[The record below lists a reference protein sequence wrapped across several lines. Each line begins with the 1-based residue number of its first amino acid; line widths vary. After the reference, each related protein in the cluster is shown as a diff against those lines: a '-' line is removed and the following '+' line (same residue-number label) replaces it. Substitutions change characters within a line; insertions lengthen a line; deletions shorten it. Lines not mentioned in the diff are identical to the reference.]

1 MDSSLNRRRTA
12 MVLHELEQSLGNYIL
27 NTEVSL
33 DDFPEEMIKA
43 ITARETQRSPLSS
56 LKSPSDI
63 IEATYIDE
71 LFNIIL
77 EITKDTSVNSYLLNL
92 RELFILYS
100 MYHVRNVIS
109 HPNRKF
115 IDSFWYKTAALA
127 SDPLIDILGMTSV
140 RKSLISA
147 ERNELVDPP
156 DEWLNKTLWE
166 IPNNLPEVFE
176 HAITGLVGRKQEEN
190 ILLERLK
197 NKRIANIA
205 LVAPGGIG
213 KTSLALELLSSKVK
227 QPETKEYIDC
237 CIFATLKTE
246 KLTYEG
252 VQRLDSIESLIE
264 LRELIVKEAEK
275 IYDASF
281 TDFAELIKRKETDR
295 VLLFIDNLETLITNS
310 VNEFQDFCNTLPPAW
325 RLLITSRITIN
336 NASIITLE
344 PLKEKSALTLSRIY
358 MSRKNIKTLHE
369 NVLSNLV
376 KNCHYNPL
384 AIRLSLDLYSS
395 GKEIPDSINVA
406 NKEIASFSFSNLIDA
421 LSVNAINI
429 LECLFISNNLNRT
442 TLCEFLTLSIDEVAE
457 SIAQLSNTS
466 LIVRVVNHEGE
477 SYSLSES
484 IREILITNPR
494 NVLLRS
500 QLQSDLQKR
509 KTIAKQIEHDQIK
522 NSTPPYHWD
531 YIPSNINE
539 GLKVLITSLNR
550 SFKGFVLPNS
560 RAIELMKKFRDA
572 EYLYS
577 EFSIFNRSYG
587 RLYSA
592 LSASGLAKEKFE
604 LAMEQDPDDVNAKI
618 FLAMHLH
625 SEQDFLGSNAIY
637 KELMDSGWVNEDQ
650 YSHDFT
656 QRIFNGYFLSLLYD
670 HKYQEI
676 IDGSKEWKK
685 LKNSRG
691 LVGVFRATAYK
702 RQAEGIAA
710 SEPAHAIDL
719 LSRSMSILDDVIRE
733 DGYIKPACDQTK
745 NLFNEIAFALKN
757 KDCIS
762 NEKFLKQ
769 SISFISMHLSN
780 IVQFVD
786 ISHDDEIT
794 KLLNKLSTMPARDNP
809 FSKVDTR
816 YLFKNTTADKLDA
829 DDISDRGFVV
839 AGISNIPKKK
849 ERNSPYIFCSKDGQ
863 DYFLHFESL
872 KNGDWSEWCSL
883 NIGQKVAFKV
893 LDDVSRKR
901 GKALNVADIYLLNQ
915 QE

>member
-27 NTEVSL
+27 NTEISL
-33 DDFPEEMIKA
+33 DEFPEEMIKA
-43 ITARETQRSPLSS
+43 ITARENQRNPSS
-56 LKSPSDI
+56 NLKKVSDV

-77 EITKDTSVNSYLLNL
+77 EITKDTSVNSYLLDL

-115 IDSFWYKTAALA
+115 IDSFWYKTAAIA

-140 RKSLISA
+140 RKALISA
-147 ERNELVDPP
+147 ERNELLDPP

-166 IPNNLPEVFE
+166 IPNNLPVVFE
-176 HAITGLVGRKQEEN
+176 HAITGLVGRKQEEKR
-190 ILLERLK
+190 LLELLK

-252 VQRLDSIESLIE
+252 VQKLDSIESLVE
-264 LRELIVKEAEK
+264 LRKLITTEAEK
-275 IYDASF
+275 IYDISF
-281 TDFAELIKRKETDR
+281 ENFDDLMKKKENER
-295 VLLFIDNLETLITNS
+295 ILLFIDNLETLITNS
-310 VNEFQDFCNTLPPAW
+310 TNEFQDFCNTLPAAW

-344 PLKEKSALTLSRIY
+344 PLKEKFALTLSKIY
-358 MSRKNIKTLHE
+358 MSRKNIRTLDDH
-369 NVLSNLV
+369 VLANLV

-384 AIRLSLDLYSS
+384 AIRLSLDLYFS

-429 LECLFISNNLNRT
+429 LECLFISNNLNRA
-442 TLCEFLTLSIDEVAE
+442 TLCEFLTLSMDEVAE

-466 LIVRVVNHEGE
+466 LVVRSVNHDGE

-494 NVLLRS
+494 NVILRS

-522 NSTPPYHWD
+522 NSIPPYHWN
-531 YIPSNINE
+531 YIPTNLNE

-550 SFKGFVLPNS
+550 SFKGFILSNS
-560 RAIELMKKFRDA
+560 KAIELMKRFKDA

-577 EFSIFNRSYG
+577 EVSIFNRSYG
-587 RLYSA
+587 RLYSSLGA
-592 LSASGLAKEKFE
+592 SALAKDKFE
-604 LAMEQDPDDVNAKI
+604 LAIKQDPDDVNAQI

-625 SEQDFLGSNAIY
+625 SEQDYSGANKIY
-637 KELMDSGWVNEDQ
+637 KELIDCGWVNENE
-650 YSHDFT
+650 YSPEFT
-656 QRIFNGYFLSLLYD
+656 QRIFNGYYLSLLYD
-670 HKYQEI
+670 HKYPEI
-676 IDGSKEWKK
+676 IENSKEWKK
-685 LKNSRG
+685 LKQSRG

-710 SEPAHAIDL
+710 SEPVRAIDL
-719 LSRSMSILDDVIRE
+719 LSRTMRIMDDVIRE

-745 NLFNEIAFALKN
+745 NIFNEIAHALNN

-762 NEKFLKQ
+762 NEKFLAQ
-769 SISFISMHLSN
+769 SIDFISRHLSN
-780 IVQFVD
+780 VVQSVN
-786 ISHDDEIT
+786 ISNDDEIS
-794 KLLNKLSTMPARDNP
+794 KLLNKLSAMPARDNP
-809 FSKVDTR
+809 FSKINTS
-816 YLFKNTTADKLDA
+816 YLFNNASSDKLDS
-829 DDISDRGFVV
+829 DELSDRGYIV
-839 AGISNIPKKK
+839 APISNIPRKK
-849 ERNSPYIFCSKDGQ
+849 ERNSPYIFCSKEGQ
-863 DYFLHFESL
+863 DYFLHFEHL

-883 NIGQKVAFKV
+883 SIGQKVAFKP
-893 LDDVSRKR
+893 LDGINRQK
-901 GKALNVADIYLLNQ
+901 GKAISASDINLLNQ
-915 QE
+915 QG

>member
-33 DDFPEEMIKA
+33 DEFPEEMIKA
-43 ITARETQRSPLSS
+43 ITARENQRSQLSN
-56 LKSPSDI
+56 LKKASDV

-77 EITKDTSVNSYLLNL
+77 EITKDTSVNSYLLDL
-92 RELFILYS
+92 RELFILYG

-115 IDSFWYKTAALA
+115 IDSFWYKTAAIA

-147 ERNELVDPP
+147 ERNELLDPP

-166 IPNNLPEVFE
+166 IPNNLPVVFE
-176 HAITGLVGRKQEEN
+176 HAITGLVGRKQEEKK
-190 ILLERLK
+190 LLELLK

-237 CIFATLKTE
+237 CIFSTLKTE

-252 VQRLDSIESLIE
+252 VQKLNSIESLME
-264 LRELIVKEAEK
+264 LRKLITIEAEK
-275 IYDASF
+275 IYDVSLESF
-281 TDFAELIKRKETDR
+281 EDLMKKKEDER
-295 VLLFIDNLETLITNS
+295 ILLFIDSLETLITNS
-310 VNEFQDFCNTLPPAW
+310 TTEFQDFCNTLPAAW

-344 PLKEKSALTLSRIY
+344 PLQERFALTLSKIY
-358 MSRKNIKTLHE
+358 MSRKNIRTLDD
-369 NVLSNLV
+369 NVLANLV
-376 KNCHYNPL
+376 KNCHFNPL
-384 AIRLSLDLYSS
+384 AIRLSLDLYFS

-421 LSVNAINI
+421 LSENSINI
-429 LECLFISNNLNRT
+429 LECLFISNDLNRA
-442 TLCEFLTLSIDEVAE
+442 TLCEFLTLSMDEVAE

-466 LIVRVVNHEGE
+466 LVVRNVTHDGE

-494 NVLLRS
+494 NVILRS

-522 NSTPPYHWD
+522 NSIPPYHWN
-531 YIPSNINE
+531 YIPNNLNE

-550 SFKGFVLPNS
+550 SFKGFTLSNS
-560 RAIELMKKFRDA
+560 KAIELMKRFKDA
-572 EYLYS
+572 EHVYS

-592 LSASGLAKEKFE
+592 LGAPGLAKDKFE
-604 LAMEQDPDDVNAKI
+604 LAIKQDPDDVNAQI

-625 SEQDFLGSNAIY
+625 SEQDYPGANKIY
-637 KELMDSGWVNEDQ
+637 KQLIDCGWVNEDE
-650 YSHDFT
+650 YSSEFT
-656 QRIFNGYFLSLLYD
+656 QRIFNGYYLSLLYD
-670 HKYQEI
+670 HKYPEI
-676 IDGSKEWKK
+676 LENSKEWKK
-685 LKNSRG
+685 LKQSRG

-702 RQAEGIAA
+702 REAEGIAT
-710 SEPAHAIDL
+710 SEPTRAIDL
-719 LSRSMSILDDVIRE
+719 LSRSMSIMDDVIRE

-745 NLFNEIAFALKN
+745 NIFNEIAHALNN
-757 KDCIS
+757 KECIS
-762 NEKFLKQ
+762 NEKFLSQ
-769 SISFISMHLSN
+769 SIDFISRHLSN
-780 IVQFVD
+780 VVQSVD
-786 ISHDDEIT
+786 ISSDDEIS

-809 FSKVDTR
+809 FSKINTS
-816 YLFKNTTADKLDA
+816 YLFRNSSSDKFD
-829 DDISDRGFVV
+829 SDELSERGYII
-839 AGISNIPKKK
+839 APISNIPRKK

-863 DYFLHFESL
+863 DYFLHFEHL

-883 NIGQKVAFKV
+883 SIGQNVAFKPV
-893 LDDVSRKR
+893 DGVSRQN
-901 GKALNVADIYLLNQ
+901 GKAISASEINLINQ
-915 QE
+915 QG

>member
-1 MDSSLNRRRTA
+1 MDSNLNRRRTA

-43 ITARETQRSPLSS
+43 ITARENQRSPLSN
-56 LKSPSDI
+56 LKKASDV

-77 EITKDTSVNSYLLNL
+77 EITKDTSVNSYLLDL
-92 RELFILYS
+92 RELFILYGI
-100 MYHVRNVIS
+100 YHVRNVIS

-115 IDSFWYKTAALA
+115 IDSFWYKTAAIA
-127 SDPLIDILGMTSV
+127 SDPLIDILGMISV

-147 ERNELVDPP
+147 ERNELLDPP
-156 DEWLNKTLWE
+156 EEWLNKTLWE
-166 IPNNLPEVFE
+166 IPNNLPVVFE
-176 HAITGLVGRKQEEN
+176 HAITGLVGRKQEEKR
-190 ILLERLK
+190 LLELLK

-237 CIFATLKTE
+237 CIFSTLKTE

-252 VQRLDSIESLIE
+252 VQKLNSIESLIE
-264 LRELIVKEAEK
+264 LRKLITNEAEK
-275 IYDASF
+275 IYDVSF
-281 TDFAELIKRKETDR
+281 ADFDELMKKKENER
-295 VLLFIDNLETLITNS
+295 ILLFIDNLETLITNS
-310 VNEFQDFCNTLPPAW
+310 TSEFQDFCDTLPAAW

-344 PLKEKSALTLSRIY
+344 PLKEKFALTLSKIY
-358 MSRKNIKTLHE
+358 MSRKNIRTLDD
-369 NVLSNLV
+369 NVLANLV

-384 AIRLSLDLYSS
+384 AIRLSLDLYFS

-429 LECLFISNNLNRT
+429 LECLFISNNLNRA
-442 TLCEFLTLSIDEVAE
+442 TLCEFLTLSMDEVAE

-466 LIVRVVNHEGE
+466 LVVRNVTHDGE

-494 NVLLRS
+494 NVILRS

-522 NSTPPYHWD
+522 NSIPPYHWN
-531 YIPSNINE
+531 YIPGNLNE

-550 SFKGFVLPNS
+550 SFKGFILPNS
-560 RAIELMKKFRDA
+560 KAIELMKRFKDA

-587 RLYSA
+587 RLYSS
-592 LSASGLAKEKFE
+592 LGASGLAKDKFE
-604 LAMEQDPDDVNAKI
+604 LAIKQDPDDVNAQI

-625 SEQDFLGSNAIY
+625 SEQDYSNANEIY
-637 KELMDSGWVNEDQ
+637 NKLIDSGWVNEDV
-650 YSHDFT
+650 YSPEFT
-656 QRIFNGYFLSLLYD
+656 QRIFNGYYLSLLYD
-670 HKYQEI
+670 HKYPEI
-676 IDGSKEWKK
+676 IESSKEWKK
-685 LKNSRG
+685 LKQSRG

-702 RQAEGIAA
+702 REAEGIAT
-710 SEPAHAIDL
+710 SEPARAIDL
-719 LSRSMSILDDVIRE
+719 LSRSMSIMDDVIRE
-733 DGYIKPACDQTK
+733 DGYIKPACEQTK
-745 NLFNEIAFALKN
+745 NIFNEVAYALNN
-757 KDCIS
+757 KECIS
-762 NEKFLKQ
+762 NEKFLSQ
-769 SISFISMHLSN
+769 SIDFISRHLSN
-780 IVQFVD
+780 VVQSVE
-786 ISHDDEIT
+786 ISHDDEIS
-794 KLLNKLSTMPARDNP
+794 KLLNKLSGMPARDNP
-809 FSKVDTR
+809 FSKINTS
-816 YLFKNTTADKLDA
+816 YLFSNVSSDKLDS
-829 DDISDRGFVV
+829 DELSDRGYVI
-839 AGISNIPKKK
+839 APISNIPKKK

-863 DYFLHFESL
+863 DYFLHFEHL

-883 NIGQKVAFKV
+883 NVGQKIAFKL
-893 LDDVSRKR
+893 LDGINRQK
-901 GKALNVADIYLLNQ
+901 GKAINVSDINLLNQ
-915 QE
+915 QD

>member
-33 DDFPEEMIKA
+33 DEFPEEMIKA
-43 ITARETQRSPLSS
+43 ITARENQRNPLSN
-56 LKSPSDI
+56 LKKTSDV

-77 EITKDTSVNSYLLNL
+77 EITKDTSVNSYLLDL
-92 RELFILYS
+92 RDLFILYS

-115 IDSFWYKTAALA
+115 IDSFWYKTAAIA

-147 ERNELVDPP
+147 ERNELLDPP

-166 IPNNLPEVFE
+166 IPNNLPVVFE
-176 HAITGLVGRKQEEN
+176 HAITGLVGRKQEEKR
-190 ILLERLK
+190 LLELLK

-237 CIFATLKTE
+237 CIFSTLKTE

-252 VQRLDSIESLIE
+252 VQKLNSIESLVE
-264 LRELIVKEAEK
+264 LRKLITTEAEK
-275 IYDASF
+275 IYDISF
-281 TDFAELIKRKETDR
+281 GDFDDLMRKKESER
-295 VLLFIDNLETLITNS
+295 ILLFIDNLETLITNS
-310 VNEFQDFCNTLPPAW
+310 TNEFQDFCNTLPAAW

-344 PLKEKSALTLSRIY
+344 PLKEKFALTLSKIY
-358 MSRKNIKTLHE
+358 MSRKNIRTLDD
-369 NVLSNLV
+369 NVLANLV

-384 AIRLSLDLYSS
+384 AIRLSLDLYFS

-429 LECLFISNNLNRT
+429 LECLFISNNLNRA
-442 TLCEFLTLSIDEVAE
+442 TLCEFLTLSMDEVAE

-466 LIVRVVNHEGE
+466 LVVRSVTHDGE
-477 SYSLSES
+477 TYSLSES

-494 NVLLRS
+494 NVILRS

-522 NSTPPYHWD
+522 NSIPSYHWN
-531 YIPSNINE
+531 YIPTNLNE

-550 SFKGFVLPNS
+550 SFKGFILSNS
-560 RAIELMKKFRDA
+560 KAIELMKRFKDA

-577 EFSIFNRSYG
+577 EISIFNRSYG
-587 RLYSA
+587 RLYSSLGA
-592 LSASGLAKEKFE
+592 SALAKDKFE
-604 LAMEQDPDDVNAKI
+604 LAIKQDPDDVNAQI

-625 SEQDFLGSNAIY
+625 SEQDYSGANKIY
-637 KELMDSGWVNEDQ
+637 KELIDNGWVNEDE
-650 YSHDFT
+650 YSPEFT
-656 QRIFNGYFLSLLYD
+656 QRIFNGYYLSLLYD
-670 HKYQEI
+670 HKYPEI
-676 IDGSKEWKK
+676 IENSKEWKK
-685 LKNSRG
+685 LKQSRG

-702 RQAEGIAA
+702 RQAEGVAI
-710 SEPAHAIDL
+710 SEPARAIDL
-719 LSRSMSILDDVIRE
+719 LSRSMSIMDDVIRE

-745 NLFNEIAFALKN
+745 NIFNEIAHALNN

-762 NEKFLKQ
+762 NEKFLAQ
-769 SISFISMHLSN
+769 SIDFISRHLSN
-780 IVQFVD
+780 VVQSVD
-786 ISHDDEIT
+786 ISNDDEIS
-794 KLLNKLSTMPARDNP
+794 KLLNKLSTMHARDNP
-809 FSKVDTR
+809 FSRINTN
-816 YLFKNTTADKLDA
+816 YLFSNTSSDKFYS
-829 DDISDRGFVV
+829 DDLSDRGYII
-839 AGISNIPKKK
+839 APISNIPRKK
-849 ERNSPYIFCSKDGQ
+849 ERNSPYIFCCKDGQ
-863 DYFLHFESL
+863 DYFLHFEHL

-883 NIGQKVAFKV
+883 SIGQKIAFKP
-893 LDDVSRKR
+893 LDGSNRQK
-901 GKALNVADIYLLNQ
+901 GKAISASDINLLNQ
-915 QE
+915 QD